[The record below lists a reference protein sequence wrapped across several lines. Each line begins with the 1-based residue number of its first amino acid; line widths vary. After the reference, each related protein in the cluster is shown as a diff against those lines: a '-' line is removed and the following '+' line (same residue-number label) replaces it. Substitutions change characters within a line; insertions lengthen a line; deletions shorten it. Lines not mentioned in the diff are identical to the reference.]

1 MHLNAVDCWSVRV
14 CASYIIFLFTDVD
27 WCCFPGVPTVLPSF
41 SSCMC
46 TLLLH
51 SALSLL
57 CISVFCFCVVEAFA
71 CYQGHVSVPIFFK

>member
-41 SSCMC
+41 SSC
-46 TLLLH
+46 TVTPF
-51 SALSLL
+51 SFE
-57 CISVFCFCVVEAFA
+57 SVVHFCVLFCVVEAFA
-71 CYQGHVSVPIFFK
+71 SHQGHVSVPIFFK